1 MMASTSVVAMYD
13 RRDVGRM
20 SSFALIHWVALI
32 RRHPSSGKV
41 AMLITG
47 LMLGTVLGYVMQRGR
62 FCVTGM
68 LRDIFTLK
76 TWRGFV
82 ALLVVIAVHAVGLAA
97 LTSLGVITPEVDDF
111 APLAVIIGGFLFGVG
126 IVLAGGCASGTW
138 YRSGE
143 GLVGSWIAL
152 LTYGLSAA
160 AMKAG
165 ALKGMNSALR
175 EYTVPLTTIQQSLG
189 VSTWA
194 LALPLAVLTAF
205 LVAKFV
211 RAEAAQPKIAQLA
224 AKKTGLAHLLAEKPW
239 HVYTTGA
246 IVGVLGVIA
255 WPLSAATGRNDGLG
269 ITTPS
274 SDLVRFV
281 TTGDA
286 TRINW
291 GALLVLGILIGSYL
305 AAKASGEFRVRVPS
319 GTQSVRSVAG
329 GVLMGVGAAWAG
341 GCTVG
346 NGMVQTSL
354 FSYQGW
360 VALLFIALG
369 VGFAAKLWLKP
380 AEPINSQDP
389 DGYTLSP
396 STADATRA
404 ASAGDLAAASAG
416 VDDLEPE
423 PNGVDDLTPESGAVE
438 CTGVLAESDDRK
450 SPEREPVLVGASA
463 GGGSAPDSD
472 LNVGGFATAVGLP
485 AVSVLERPT
494 DGGPNDVNPKLR
506 GGLRRVGERRFAL
519 DTLGAVCPFPLIEAK
534 AAMQQL
540 SSGDELVI
548 DFDCTQATDAIPRW
562 AATDGHEV
570 TNFEATDDAGWT
582 ISVRKG

>member
-1 MMASTSVVAMYD
+1 
-13 RRDVGRM
+13 
-20 SSFALIHWVALI
+20 
-32 RRHPSSGKV
+32 
-41 AMLITG
+41 MLITG
-47 LMLGTVLGYVMQRGR
+47 LVLGTVLGYVMQRGR

-68 LRDIFTLK
+68 LRDSFTLK

-97 LTSLGVITPEVDDF
+97 LTSLGAITPEVDDF
-111 APLAVIIGGFLFGVG
+111 APFAVVIGGFLFGVG

-165 ALKGMNSALR
+165 ALQGINSALR

-194 LALPLAVLTAF
+194 LALPLALLTAF

-211 RAEAAQPKIAQLA
+211 RVEAAQPKIAQLA

-305 AAKASGEFRVRVPS
+305 AAKLSGEFRVRVPS

-396 STADATRA
+396 FTADATRA
-404 ASAGDLAAASAG
+404 ASVGDLAVVPDAELA
-416 VDDLEPE
+416 PE
-423 PNGVDDLTPESGAVE
+423 PGIDGLTPETSGVE
-438 CTGVLAESDDRK
+438 RSAVLAESDDRQNV
-450 SPEREPVLVGASA
+450 EREPVLVGASA
-463 GGGSAPDSD
+463 GGGSAADSE
-472 LNVGGFATAVGLP
+472 LNAGGFATAVGLP
-485 AVSVLERPT
+485 AVSVLERPA
-494 DGGPNDVNPKLR
+494 DGGVDGCDAADGTGRKFR

-534 AAMQQL
+534 NAMQQL

-548 DFDCTQATDAIPRW
+548 DFDCTQATHAIPRW

>member
-1 MMASTSVVAMYD
+1 
-13 RRDVGRM
+13 
-20 SSFALIHWVALI
+20 
-32 RRHPSSGKV
+32 
-41 AMLITG
+41 MLITG
-47 LMLGTVLGYVMQRGR
+47 LVLGTVLGYVMQRGR

-82 ALLVVIAVHAVGLAA
+82 VLLVVIAVHAVGLAA

-189 VSTWA
+189 VSTRA

-205 LVAKFV
+205 IVAKFV
-211 RAEAAQPKIAQLA
+211 RAEAAQPKIAQLV

-281 TTGDA
+281 TTGDV

-319 GTQSVRSVAG
+319 GTQSVRPVAG

-360 VALLFIALG
+360 VALLFIAMG

-404 ASAGDLAAASAG
+404 ASAGDVAPASAADDWVPESG
-416 VDDLEPE
+416 VDDLAPE
-423 PNGVDDLTPESGAVE
+423 PSVVE
-438 CTGVLAESDDRK
+438 RSGVLAESGDRQNV
-450 SPEREPVLVGASA
+450 EREPVLVGASA
-463 GGGSAPDSD
+463 SGDSAADSE
-472 LNVGGFATAVGLP
+472 LNVGGFVTAVGLP
-485 AVSVLERPT
+485 AVSVLERPADDDVDT
-494 DGGPNDVNPKLR
+494 RGVSDGRDGAGRKLH

>member
-1 MMASTSVVAMYD
+1 
-13 RRDVGRM
+13 
-20 SSFALIHWVALI
+20 
-32 RRHPSSGKV
+32 
-41 AMLITG
+41 MLITG
-47 LMLGTVLGYVMQRGR
+47 LVLGTVLGYVMQRGR

-82 ALLVVIAVHAVGLAA
+82 VLLVVIAVHAVGLAA

-205 LVAKFV
+205 IVAKFV
-211 RAEAAQPKIAQLA
+211 RAEAAQPKIAQLV

-281 TTGDA
+281 TTGDV

-319 GTQSVRSVAG
+319 GTQSVRPVAG

-404 ASAGDLAAASAG
+404 ASAGDVAPASAADDWVPESG
-416 VDDLEPE
+416 VDDLAPE
-423 PNGVDDLTPESGAVE
+423 PSVVE
-438 CTGVLAESDDRK
+438 RSGVLAESGDRQNV
-450 SPEREPVLVGASA
+450 EREPVLVGASA
-463 GGGSAPDSD
+463 SGDSAADSE
-472 LNVGGFATAVGLP
+472 LNVGGFVTAVGLP
-485 AVSVLERPT
+485 AVSVLERPADDDVDT
-494 DGGPNDVNPKLR
+494 RGVSDGRDGAGRKLH

>member
-1 MMASTSVVAMYD
+1 
-13 RRDVGRM
+13 
-20 SSFALIHWVALI
+20 
-32 RRHPSSGKV
+32 
-41 AMLITG
+41 MLITG
-47 LMLGTVLGYVMQRGR
+47 LVLGTVLGYVMQRGR

-82 ALLVVIAVHAVGLAA
+82 VLLVVIAVHAVGLAA

-205 LVAKFV
+205 IVAKFV
-211 RAEAAQPKIAQLA
+211 RAEAAQPKIAQLV

-305 AAKASGEFRVRVPS
+305 AAKLSGEFRVRVPS

-360 VALLFIALG
+360 VALLFIAMG

-404 ASAGDLAAASAG
+404 ASAGDVAPASAADDWVPESG
-416 VDDLEPE
+416 VDDLAPE
-423 PNGVDDLTPESGAVE
+423 PSVVE
-438 CTGVLAESDDRK
+438 RSGVLAESGDRQNV
-450 SPEREPVLVGASA
+450 EREPVLVGASA
-463 GGGSAPDSD
+463 SGDSAADSE
-472 LNVGGFATAVGLP
+472 LNVGGFVTAVGLP
-485 AVSVLERPT
+485 AVSVLERPADDDVDT
-494 DGGPNDVNPKLR
+494 RGVSDGRDGAGRKLH

-562 AATDGHEV
+562 AATDSHEV

>member
-1 MMASTSVVAMYD
+1 
-13 RRDVGRM
+13 
-20 SSFALIHWVALI
+20 
-32 RRHPSSGKV
+32 
-41 AMLITG
+41 MLITG
-47 LMLGTVLGYVMQRGR
+47 LVLGTVLGYVMQRGR

-97 LTSLGVITPEVDDF
+97 LTSLGAITPEVDDF
-111 APLAVIIGGFLFGVG
+111 APFAVVIGGFLFGVG

-165 ALKGMNSALR
+165 ALQGINSALR

-194 LALPLAVLTAF
+194 LALPLALLTAF

-211 RAEAAQPKIAQLA
+211 RVEAAQPKIAQLA

-239 HVYTTGA
+239 YVYTTGA

-305 AAKASGEFRVRVPS
+305 AAKLSGEFRVRVPS

-396 STADATRA
+396 FTADATRA
-404 ASAGDLAAASAG
+404 ASVGDLAVVPDAELA
-416 VDDLEPE
+416 PE
-423 PNGVDDLTPESGAVE
+423 PGIDGLTPETSGVE
-438 CTGVLAESDDRK
+438 RSAVLAESDDRQNV
-450 SPEREPVLVGASA
+450 EREPVLVGASA
-463 GGGSAPDSD
+463 GGGSAADSE
-472 LNVGGFATAVGLP
+472 LNAGGFATAVGLP
-485 AVSVLERPT
+485 AVSVLERPA
-494 DGGPNDVNPKLR
+494 DGGVDGCDAADGTGRKFR

-534 AAMQQL
+534 NAMQQL

-548 DFDCTQATDAIPRW
+548 DFDCTQATHAIPRW

>member
-1 MMASTSVVAMYD
+1 
-13 RRDVGRM
+13 
-20 SSFALIHWVALI
+20 
-32 RRHPSSGKV
+32 
-41 AMLITG
+41 MLITG
-47 LMLGTVLGYVMQRGR
+47 LVLGTVLGYVMQRGR

-97 LTSLGVITPEVDDF
+97 LTSLGAITPEVDDF
-111 APLAVIIGGFLFGVG
+111 APFAVVIGGFLFGVG

-165 ALKGMNSALR
+165 ALQGINSALR

-194 LALPLAVLTAF
+194 LALPLALLTAF

-211 RAEAAQPKIAQLA
+211 RVEAAQPKIAQLA

-305 AAKASGEFRVRVPS
+305 AAKLSGEFRVRVPS

-396 STADATRA
+396 FTADATRA
-404 ASAGDLAAASAG
+404 ASVGDLAVVPDAELA
-416 VDDLEPE
+416 PE
-423 PNGVDDLTPESGAVE
+423 PGIDGLTPETSGVE
-438 CTGVLAESDDRK
+438 RSAVLAESDDRQNV
-450 SPEREPVLVGASA
+450 EREPVLVGASA
-463 GGGSAPDSD
+463 GGGSAADSE
-472 LNVGGFATAVGLP
+472 LNAGGFATAVGLP
-485 AVSVLERPT
+485 AVSVLERPA
-494 DGGPNDVNPKLR
+494 DGGVDGCDAADGTGRKFR

-534 AAMQQL
+534 NAMQQL
-540 SSGDELVI
+540 SSGDELII
-548 DFDCTQATDAIPRW
+548 DFDCTQATHAIPRW

>member
-1 MMASTSVVAMYD
+1 
-13 RRDVGRM
+13 
-20 SSFALIHWVALI
+20 
-32 RRHPSSGKV
+32 
-41 AMLITG
+41 MLITG
-47 LMLGTVLGYVMQRGR
+47 LVLGTVLGYVMQRGR

-82 ALLVVIAVHAVGLAA
+82 VLLVVIAVHAVGLAA

-205 LVAKFV
+205 IVAKFV
-211 RAEAAQPKIAQLA
+211 RAEAAQPKIAQLV

-305 AAKASGEFRVRVPS
+305 AAKLSGEFRVRVPS

-360 VALLFIALG
+360 VALLFIAMG

-404 ASAGDLAAASAG
+404 ASAGDVAPASAADDWVPESG
-416 VDDLEPE
+416 VDDLAPE
-423 PNGVDDLTPESGAVE
+423 PSVVE
-438 CTGVLAESDDRK
+438 RSGVLAESGDRQNV
-450 SPEREPVLVGASA
+450 EREPVLVGASA
-463 GGGSAPDSD
+463 SGDSAADSE
-472 LNVGGFATAVGLP
+472 LNVGGFVTAVGLP
-485 AVSVLERPT
+485 AVSVLERPADDDVDT
-494 DGGPNDVNPKLR
+494 RGVSDGRDGAGRKLH

>member
-1 MMASTSVVAMYD
+1 
-13 RRDVGRM
+13 
-20 SSFALIHWVALI
+20 
-32 RRHPSSGKV
+32 
-41 AMLITG
+41 MLLTG
-47 LMLGTVLGYVMQRGR
+47 LVLGTVLGYVMQRGR

-111 APLAVIIGGFLFGVG
+111 APVAVIIGGFLFGVG

-165 ALKGMNSALR
+165 ALKGINGGLR

-205 LVAKFV
+205 LVAKVV
-211 RAEAAQPKIAQLA
+211 RAEAGQPKIAQFA
-224 AKKTGLAHLLAEKPW
+224 AKKSGLAHLLAEKPW

-305 AAKASGEFRVRVPS
+305 AAKVSGEFRVRVPS
-319 GTQSVRSVAG
+319 GTQAVRSVAG
-329 GVLMGVGAAWAG
+329 GVLMGIGAAWAG

-360 VALLFIALG
+360 VALFFIALG

-396 STADATRA
+396 SSADATRA
-404 ASAGDLAAASAG
+404 ASAGDLVPAPAADESA
-416 VDDLEPE
+416 PE
-423 PNGVDDLTPESGAVE
+423 AGVDDLTPESSGVKRSA
-438 CTGVLAESDDRK
+438 VLAESGDRQNA
-450 SPEREPVLVGASA
+450 EREPVLVGASTR
-463 GGGSAPDSD
+463 GGSVADSE
-472 LNVGGFATAVGLP
+472 LGVGGFATAVGLP
-485 AVSVLERPT
+485 AVSILERPA
-494 DGGPNDVNPKLR
+494 DGGVDSVDEHDDGDGRDGAGRKLR

-534 AAMQQL
+534 AALQQL

-562 AATDGHEV
+562 AATDGHKV

>member
-1 MMASTSVVAMYD
+1 
-13 RRDVGRM
+13 
-20 SSFALIHWVALI
+20 
-32 RRHPSSGKV
+32 
-41 AMLITG
+41 MLITG
-47 LMLGTVLGYVMQRGR
+47 LVLGTVLGYVMQRGR

-82 ALLVVIAVHAVGLAA
+82 VLLVVIAVHAVGLAA

-189 VSTWA
+189 VSTRA

-205 LVAKFV
+205 IVAKFV
-211 RAEAAQPKIAQLA
+211 RAEAAQPKIAQLV

-281 TTGDA
+281 TTGDV

-319 GTQSVRSVAG
+319 GTQSVRPVAG

-404 ASAGDLAAASAG
+404 ASAGDVAPASAADDWVPESG
-416 VDDLEPE
+416 VDDLAPE
-423 PNGVDDLTPESGAVE
+423 PSVVE
-438 CTGVLAESDDRK
+438 RSGVLAESGDRQNV
-450 SPEREPVLVGASA
+450 EREPVLVGASA
-463 GGGSAPDSD
+463 SGDSAADSE
-472 LNVGGFATAVGLP
+472 LNVGGFVTAVGLP
-485 AVSVLERPT
+485 AVSVLERPADDDVDT
-494 DGGPNDVNPKLR
+494 RGVSDGRDGAGRKLH

>member
-1 MMASTSVVAMYD
+1 
-13 RRDVGRM
+13 
-20 SSFALIHWVALI
+20 
-32 RRHPSSGKV
+32 
-41 AMLITG
+41 MLITG
-47 LMLGTVLGYVMQRGR
+47 LVLGTVLGYVMQRGR

-82 ALLVVIAVHAVGLAA
+82 VLLVVIAVHAVGLAA

-189 VSTWA
+189 VSTRA

-205 LVAKFV
+205 IVAKFV
-211 RAEAAQPKIAQLA
+211 RAEAAQPKIAQLV

-305 AAKASGEFRVRVPS
+305 AAKLSGEFRVRVPS

-404 ASAGDLAAASAG
+404 ASAGDVAPASAADDWVPESG
-416 VDDLEPE
+416 VDDLAPE
-423 PNGVDDLTPESGAVE
+423 PSVVE
-438 CTGVLAESDDRK
+438 RSGVLAESGDRQNV
-450 SPEREPVLVGASA
+450 EREPVLVGASA
-463 GGGSAPDSD
+463 SGDSAADSE
-472 LNVGGFATAVGLP
+472 LNVGGFVTAVGLP
-485 AVSVLERPT
+485 AVSVLERPADDDVDT
-494 DGGPNDVNPKLR
+494 RGVSDGRDGAGRKLH

>member
-1 MMASTSVVAMYD
+1 
-13 RRDVGRM
+13 
-20 SSFALIHWVALI
+20 
-32 RRHPSSGKV
+32 
-41 AMLITG
+41 MLITG
-47 LMLGTVLGYVMQRGR
+47 LVLGTVLGYVMQRGR

-82 ALLVVIAVHAVGLAA
+82 ALLVVIAVHAVGLVA
-97 LTSLGVITPEVDDF
+97 LTSLGAITPEVDDF
-111 APLAVIIGGFLFGVG
+111 APFAVVIGGFLFGVG

-165 ALKGMNSALR
+165 ALQGINSALR

-194 LALPLAVLTAF
+194 LALPLALLTAF

-211 RAEAAQPKIAQLA
+211 RVEAAQPKIAQLA

-305 AAKASGEFRVRVPS
+305 AAKLSGEFRVRVPS

-396 STADATRA
+396 FTADATRA
-404 ASAGDLAAASAG
+404 ASVGDLAVVPDAELA
-416 VDDLEPE
+416 PE
-423 PNGVDDLTPESGAVE
+423 PGIDGLTPETSGVE
-438 CTGVLAESDDRK
+438 RSAVLAESDDRQNV
-450 SPEREPVLVGASA
+450 EREPVLVGASA
-463 GGGSAPDSD
+463 GGGSAADSE
-472 LNVGGFATAVGLP
+472 LNAGGFATAVGLP
-485 AVSVLERPT
+485 AVSVLERPA
-494 DGGPNDVNPKLR
+494 DGGVDGCDAADGTGRKFR

-534 AAMQQL
+534 NAMQQL

-548 DFDCTQATDAIPRW
+548 DFDCTQATHAIPRW

>member
-1 MMASTSVVAMYD
+1 
-13 RRDVGRM
+13 
-20 SSFALIHWVALI
+20 
-32 RRHPSSGKV
+32 
-41 AMLITG
+41 MLITG
-47 LMLGTVLGYVMQRGR
+47 LVLGTVLGYVMQRGR

-97 LTSLGVITPEVDDF
+97 LTSLGAITPEVDDF
-111 APLAVIIGGFLFGVG
+111 APFAVVIGGFLFGVG

-165 ALKGMNSALR
+165 ALQGINSALR

-194 LALPLAVLTAF
+194 LALPLALLTAF

-211 RAEAAQPKIAQLA
+211 RVEAAQPKIAQLA

-305 AAKASGEFRVRVPS
+305 AAKLSGEFRVRVPS

-389 DGYTLSP
+389 DGYNLSP
-396 STADATRA
+396 FTADATRA
-404 ASAGDLAAASAG
+404 ASVGDLAVVPDAELA
-416 VDDLEPE
+416 PE
-423 PNGVDDLTPESGAVE
+423 PGIDGLTPETSGVE
-438 CTGVLAESDDRK
+438 RSAVLAESDDRQNV
-450 SPEREPVLVGASA
+450 EREPVLVGASA
-463 GGGSAPDSD
+463 GGGSAADSE
-472 LNVGGFATAVGLP
+472 LNAGGFATAVGLP
-485 AVSVLERPT
+485 AVSVLERPA
-494 DGGPNDVNPKLR
+494 DGGVDGCDAADGTGRKFR

-534 AAMQQL
+534 NAMQQL

-548 DFDCTQATDAIPRW
+548 DFDCTQATHAIPRW

>member
-1 MMASTSVVAMYD
+1 
-13 RRDVGRM
+13 
-20 SSFALIHWVALI
+20 
-32 RRHPSSGKV
+32 
-41 AMLITG
+41 MLITG
-47 LMLGTVLGYVMQRGR
+47 LALGTVLGYAMQRGR

-111 APLAVIIGGFLFGVG
+111 APFAVIIGGFLFGVG

-165 ALKGMNSALR
+165 ALQGINTTLR

-211 RAEAAQPKIAQLA
+211 RAETAQPKIAQLA

-246 IVGVLGVIA
+246 IVGVLGVVA

-281 TTGDA
+281 TTGDT

-305 AAKASGEFRVRVPS
+305 AAKASGEFRVRVPL

-404 ASAGDLAAASAG
+404 ASSGGLAVEA
-416 VDDLEPE
+416 
-423 PNGVDDLTPESGAVE
+423 GVDDLTPESGIDGLTPESSGVE
-438 CTGVLAESDDRK
+438 RSAVLAESDDRK
-450 SPEREPVLVGASA
+450 SSEREPVLVGASA
-463 GGGSAPDSD
+463 GGGSVADSEQGI
-472 LNVGGFATAVGLP
+472 GGFATAVGLP
-485 AVSVLERPT
+485 AVSVLERPA
-494 DGGPNDVNPKLR
+494 DGGVDIRDEVGQKLG

-534 AAMQQL
+534 SAMRQL

-570 TNFEATDDAGWT
+570 TNFEATGDAGWT
-582 ISVRKG
+582 ISVRKR

>member
-1 MMASTSVVAMYD
+1 
-13 RRDVGRM
+13 
-20 SSFALIHWVALI
+20 
-32 RRHPSSGKV
+32 
-41 AMLITG
+41 MLITG
-47 LMLGTVLGYVMQRGR
+47 LVLGTVLGYVMQRGR

-97 LTSLGVITPEVDDF
+97 LTSLGAITPEVDDF
-111 APLAVIIGGFLFGVG
+111 APFAVVIGGFLLGVG

-165 ALKGMNSALR
+165 ALQGINSALR

-194 LALPLAVLTAF
+194 LALPLALLTAF

-211 RAEAAQPKIAQLA
+211 RVEAAQPKIAQLA

-305 AAKASGEFRVRVPS
+305 AAKLSGEFRVRVPS

-396 STADATRA
+396 FTADATRA
-404 ASAGDLAAASAG
+404 ASVGDLAVVPDAELA
-416 VDDLEPE
+416 PE
-423 PNGVDDLTPESGAVE
+423 PGIDGLTPETSGVE
-438 CTGVLAESDDRK
+438 RSAVLAESDDRQNV
-450 SPEREPVLVGASA
+450 EREPVLVGASA
-463 GGGSAPDSD
+463 GGGSAADSE
-472 LNVGGFATAVGLP
+472 LNAGGFATAVGLP
-485 AVSVLERPT
+485 AVSVLERPA
-494 DGGPNDVNPKLR
+494 DGGVDGCDAADGTGRKFR

-534 AAMQQL
+534 NAMQQL

-548 DFDCTQATDAIPRW
+548 DFDCTQATHAIPRW

>member
-1 MMASTSVVAMYD
+1 
-13 RRDVGRM
+13 
-20 SSFALIHWVALI
+20 
-32 RRHPSSGKV
+32 
-41 AMLITG
+41 MLITG
-47 LMLGTVLGYVMQRGR
+47 LVLGTVLGYVMQRGR

-82 ALLVVIAVHAVGLAA
+82 VLLVVIAVHAVGLAA

-189 VSTWA
+189 VSTRA

-205 LVAKFV
+205 IVAKFV
-211 RAEAAQPKIAQLA
+211 RAEAAQPKIAQLV

-305 AAKASGEFRVRVPS
+305 AAKLSGEFRVRVPS

-396 STADATRA
+396 FTADATRA
-404 ASAGDLAAASAG
+404 ASVGDLAVVPDAELA
-416 VDDLEPE
+416 PE
-423 PNGVDDLTPESGAVE
+423 PGIDGLTPETSGVE
-438 CTGVLAESDDRK
+438 RSAVLAESDDRQNV
-450 SPEREPVLVGASA
+450 EREPVLVGASA
-463 GGGSAPDSD
+463 GGGSAADSE
-472 LNVGGFATAVGLP
+472 LNAGGFATAVGLP
-485 AVSVLERPT
+485 AVSVLERPA
-494 DGGPNDVNPKLR
+494 DGGVDGCDAADGTGRKFR

-534 AAMQQL
+534 NAMQQL

-548 DFDCTQATDAIPRW
+548 DFDCTQATHAIPRW

>member
-1 MMASTSVVAMYD
+1 
-13 RRDVGRM
+13 
-20 SSFALIHWVALI
+20 
-32 RRHPSSGKV
+32 
-41 AMLITG
+41 MLITG
-47 LMLGTVLGYVMQRGR
+47 LVLGTVLGYVMQRGR

-97 LTSLGVITPEVDDF
+97 LTSLGAITPEVDDF
-111 APLAVIIGGFLFGVG
+111 APFAVVIGGFLFGVG

-165 ALKGMNSALR
+165 ALQGINSALR

-194 LALPLAVLTAF
+194 LALPLALLTAF
-205 LVAKFV
+205 LAAKFV
-211 RAEAAQPKIAQLA
+211 RVEAAQPKIAQLA

-305 AAKASGEFRVRVPS
+305 AAKLSGEFRVRVPS

-396 STADATRA
+396 FTADATRA
-404 ASAGDLAAASAG
+404 ASVGDLAVVPDAELA
-416 VDDLEPE
+416 PE
-423 PNGVDDLTPESGAVE
+423 PGIDGLTPETSGVE
-438 CTGVLAESDDRK
+438 RSAVLAESDDRQNV
-450 SPEREPVLVGASA
+450 EREPVLVGASA
-463 GGGSAPDSD
+463 GGGSAADSE
-472 LNVGGFATAVGLP
+472 LNAGGFATAVGLP
-485 AVSVLERPT
+485 AVSVLERPA
-494 DGGPNDVNPKLR
+494 DGGVDGCDAADGTGRKFR

-534 AAMQQL
+534 NAMQQL

-548 DFDCTQATDAIPRW
+548 DFDCTQATHAIPRW

>member
-1 MMASTSVVAMYD
+1 
-13 RRDVGRM
+13 
-20 SSFALIHWVALI
+20 
-32 RRHPSSGKV
+32 
-41 AMLITG
+41 MLITG
-47 LMLGTVLGYVMQRGR
+47 LVLGTVLGYVMQRGR

-82 ALLVVIAVHAVGLAA
+82 VLLVVIAVHAVGLAA

-205 LVAKFV
+205 IVAKFV

-281 TTGDA
+281 TTGDV

-319 GTQSVRSVAG
+319 GTQSVRPVAG

-360 VALLFIALG
+360 VALLFIAMG

-404 ASAGDLAAASAG
+404 ASAGDVAPASAADDWVPESG
-416 VDDLEPE
+416 VDDLAPE
-423 PNGVDDLTPESGAVE
+423 PSVVE
-438 CTGVLAESDDRK
+438 RSGVLAESGDRQNV
-450 SPEREPVLVGASA
+450 EREPVLVGASA
-463 GGGSAPDSD
+463 SGDSAADSE
-472 LNVGGFATAVGLP
+472 LNVGGFVTAVGLP
-485 AVSVLERPT
+485 AVSVLERPADDDVDT
-494 DGGPNDVNPKLR
+494 RGVSDGRDGAGRKLH

>member
-1 MMASTSVVAMYD
+1 
-13 RRDVGRM
+13 
-20 SSFALIHWVALI
+20 
-32 RRHPSSGKV
+32 
-41 AMLITG
+41 MLITG
-47 LMLGTVLGYVMQRGR
+47 LVLGTVLGYVMQRGR

-97 LTSLGVITPEVDDF
+97 LTSLGAITPEVDDF
-111 APLAVIIGGFLFGVG
+111 APFAVVIGGFLFGVG

-165 ALKGMNSALR
+165 ALQGINSALR

-194 LALPLAVLTAF
+194 LALPLALLTAF

-211 RAEAAQPKIAQLA
+211 RVEAAQPKIAQLA

-305 AAKASGEFRVRVPS
+305 AAKLSGEFRVRVPS

-360 VALLFIALG
+360 VALLFIAMG

-396 STADATRA
+396 FTADATRA
-404 ASAGDLAAASAG
+404 ASVGDLAVVPDAELA
-416 VDDLEPE
+416 PE
-423 PNGVDDLTPESGAVE
+423 PGIDGLTPETSGVE
-438 CTGVLAESDDRK
+438 RSAVLAESDDRQNV
-450 SPEREPVLVGASA
+450 EREPVLVGASA
-463 GGGSAPDSD
+463 GGGSAADSE
-472 LNVGGFATAVGLP
+472 LNAGGFATAVGLP
-485 AVSVLERPT
+485 AVSVLERPA
-494 DGGPNDVNPKLR
+494 DGGVDGCDAADGTGRKFR

-534 AAMQQL
+534 NAMQQL

-548 DFDCTQATDAIPRW
+548 DFDCTQATHAIPRW

>member
-1 MMASTSVVAMYD
+1 
-13 RRDVGRM
+13 
-20 SSFALIHWVALI
+20 
-32 RRHPSSGKV
+32 
-41 AMLITG
+41 MLITG
-47 LMLGTVLGYVMQRGR
+47 LVLGTVLGYVMQRGR

-111 APLAVIIGGFLFGVG
+111 APFAVIIGGFLFGVG

-165 ALKGMNSALR
+165 ALQGINSGLR

-319 GTQSVRSVAG
+319 GTQAVRSVAG
-329 GVLMGVGAAWAG
+329 GVVMGVGAAWAG

-396 STADATRA
+396 STADAIRA
-404 ASAGDLAAASAG
+404 ASAGDLAPASAG
-416 VDDLEPE
+416 DDLVPE
-423 PNGVDDLTPESGAVE
+423 SGVDDLTPEPGAVE
-438 CTGVLAESDDRK
+438 RSGVLAESGGRK
-450 SPEREPVLVGASA
+450 RSEREPVLVGASA
-463 GGGSAPDSD
+463 GGDSAADSE

-485 AVSVLERPT
+485 AVSVLERPA
-494 DGGPNDVNPKLR
+494 DGDVDGRDAGDERDNAGRKLR

-548 DFDCTQATDAIPRW
+548 NFDCTQATDAIPRW